1 MAVTRHGCLRLA
13 SRAPGLAAGLRPGC
27 CVSRLRSALS
37 LTSLPAAQTRRNMS
51 PSLPP
56 TDPRVVFSCGAIYE
70 DAAGNAGVQAPGAR
84 ARVSGTAGRR
94 AGRPRGRGWF
104 SELAI
109 LVSSLDAAWSNI
121 LGWVRT
127 NRPRVWSEF
136 ISWGRWTALEEGY
149 RSPETR
155 RSPLPL
161 GPAPAL
167 GWPPGG
173 GHLAPSRLTR
183 PSVLSRSLETSLAS
197 YRFS

>member
-13 SRAPGLAAGLRPGC
+13 SRAPGLAAGLQPGR

-104 SELAI
+104 PLWT
-109 LVSSLDAAWSNI
+109 L
-121 LGWVRT
+121 LGA
-127 NRPRVWSEF
+127 
-136 ISWGRWTALEEGY
+136 ISWDGLGQIDLESGVNLFPGAGGLPWK
-149 RSPETR
+149 RGTGPR
-155 RSPLPL
+155 R
-161 GPAPAL
+161 
-167 GWPPGG
+167 PGD
-173 GHLAPSRLTR
+173 HPSL
-183 PSVLSRSLETSLAS
+183 
-197 YRFS
+197 